1 MLSLGVDIGGTKI
14 LAGAVS
20 QAGEIVAERRVPSPA
35 QNPEEMV
42 ASVADLI
49 EKVIDEVGEVQSIGV
64 AAAGFMDLE
73 RTKVLYAP
81 NLKWRNEPL
90 QQKISDRIGRPVVI
104 ENDANAAGWA
114 EFRFGAA
121 KEFHSMAMLTL
132 GTGVGGAIVDGGQL
146 MRGGFGIAGELGH
159 ITVVRDGILC
169 GCGRRGC
176 VEQYASGT
184 ALLRSANELA
194 DSGESLGNRIRQLR
208 DQAGQLSG
216 HEAYQA
222 ITEKD
227 PGALHLVE
235 TAAKHL
241 ACAMGSIIAVLD
253 PEVFVIGGGLSE
265 LGEFLL
271 EPIRNELANQLP
283 ANGFRPQAQVV
294 LAKFSN
300 QAGLIGAAELARE
313 TAGKL

>member
-20 QAGEIVAERRVPSPA
+20 ENGEVLSEHRVPSPA

-42 ASVADLI
+42 ATVANLI
-49 EKVIDEVGEVQSIGV
+49 EKVISEVGEVAAIGV
-64 AAAGFMDLE
+64 AAAGFINLE
-73 RTKVLYAP
+73 GSKVLYAP
-81 NLKWRNEPL
+81 NLNWRNEPL
-90 QQKISDRIGRPVVI
+90 QQRISERIGRSVVV

-121 KEFHSMAMLTL
+121 KENNSMAMLTL
-132 GTGVGGAIVDGGQL
+132 GTGVGGAVVDGGRL
-146 MRGGFGIAGELGH
+146 MRGGYGIAGELGH
-159 ITVVRDGILC
+159 ITVVRDGLLC
-169 GCGRRGC
+169 GCGRLGC

-184 ALLRSANELA
+184 ALLRSANQLA
-194 DSGESLGNRIRQLR
+194 DSSDPLGARVRQLR

-222 ITEKD
+222 VSEND
-227 PGALHLVE
+227 PGALMLVE
-235 TAAKHL
+235 KAAEHL
-241 ACAMGSIIAVLD
+241 ASAMGSIVAVLD

-265 LGEFLL
+265 LGEALL
-271 EPIRNELANQLP
+271 EPLRREFAKQLP
-283 ANGFRPQAQVV
+283 AQGFRPQAKVIR
-294 LAKFSN
+294 AKFSN

-313 TAGKL
+313 SAGKL

>member
-20 QAGEIVAERRVPSPA
+20 ENGEVLSEHRVPSPA

-42 ASVADLI
+42 ATVANLI
-49 EKVIDEVGEVQSIGV
+49 EKVISEVGEVAAIGV
-64 AAAGFMDLE
+64 AAAGFINLE
-73 RTKVLYAP
+73 GSKVLYAP
-81 NLKWRNEPL
+81 NLNWRNEPL
-90 QQKISDRIGRPVVI
+90 QQRISERIGRSVVV

-121 KEFHSMAMLTL
+121 KENNSMAMLTL
-132 GTGVGGAIVDGGQL
+132 GTGVGGAVVDGGRL
-146 MRGGFGIAGELGH
+146 MRGGYGIAGELGH
-159 ITVVRDGILC
+159 ITVVRDGLLC
-169 GCGRRGC
+169 GCGRLGC

-194 DSGESLGNRIRQLR
+194 DSSDPLGARVRQLR

-222 ITEKD
+222 VSEND
-227 PGALHLVE
+227 PGALMLVE
-235 TAAKHL
+235 KAAEHL
-241 ACAMGSIIAVLD
+241 ASAMGSIVAVLD

-265 LGEFLL
+265 LGEALL
-271 EPIRNELANQLP
+271 EPLRREFAKQLP
-283 ANGFRPQAQVV
+283 AQGFRPQAKVIR
-294 LAKFSN
+294 AKFSN

-313 TAGKL
+313 SAGKL

>member
-20 QAGEIVAERRVPSPA
+20 ESGEVMFEHRVASPA

-42 ASVADLI
+42 TTVADLI
-49 EKVIDEVGEVQSIGV
+49 NTVIQEVGEVASIGV
-64 AAAGFMDLE
+64 AAAGFMNLD
-73 RTKVLYAP
+73 RSKVLYAP
-81 NLKWRNEPL
+81 NLNWRNEPL
-90 QQKISDRIGRPVVI
+90 QQKISDRIGRRVFV

-121 KEFHSMAMLTL
+121 REFNSMAMLTL
-132 GTGVGGAIVDGGQL
+132 GTGVGGAVVDGGKL

-159 ITVVRDGILC
+159 ITVVRDGMVC

-184 ALLRSANELA
+184 ALLRSATELA
-194 DSGESLGNRIRQLR
+194 DSGDPLGARLRELR
-208 DQAGQLSG
+208 DQAGELSG
-216 HEAYQA
+216 HQA
-222 ITEKD
+222 HQAVKEKD
-227 PGALHLVE
+227 PGALKLVE
-235 TAAKHL
+235 NAAEHL
-241 ACAMGSIIAVLD
+241 ACAMGSMVAVLD

-265 LGEFLL
+265 LGETLL
-271 EPIRNELANQLP
+271 EPLRRELAKQLP
-283 ANGFRPQAQVV
+283 ANGFRPQAPVV
-294 LAKFSN
+294 RAQFSN

-313 TAGKL
+313 SAGKL

>member
-35 QNPEEMV
+35 QNPEQMV
-42 ASVADLI
+42 ATVADLI
-49 EKVIDEVGEVQSIGV
+49 EKVIDEVGEVGSIGV
-64 AAAGFMDLE
+64 AAAGFMNLE
-73 RTKVLYAP
+73 RSEVLFAP

-90 QQKISDRIGRPVVI
+90 QQQISDRIGRQVVI

-121 KEFHSMAMLTL
+121 KDYNSMAMLTL
-132 GTGVGGAIVDGGQL
+132 GTGVGGAIVDGGRL
-146 MRGGFGIAGELGH
+146 IRGGFGIAGELGH

-176 VEQYASGT
+176 VEQYSSGT

-194 DSGESLGNRIRQLR
+194 DSGDPLGSRIRQLR
-208 DQAGQLSG
+208 DQSGQLSG

-222 ITEKD
+222 IMEKD
-227 PGALHLVE
+227 PGALQLLE
-235 TAAKHL
+235 TAAQHL

-253 PEVFVIGGGLSE
+253 PEVIVIGGGLSE
-265 LGEFLL
+265 LGDSLL
-271 EPIRNELANQLP
+271 DAIRNELARQLP
-283 ANGFRPQAQVV
+283 AKGFRPQAQVV
-294 LAKFSN
+294 LAQFSN
-300 QAGLIGAAELARE
+300 QAGVIGVAELARE

>member
-20 QAGEIVAERRVPSPA
+20 ESGEIIAEHRVPSPA
-35 QNPEEMV
+35 QNPEQMV
-42 ASVADLI
+42 TAVANLI
-49 EKVIDEVGEVQSIGV
+49 QTVIREVGEVTSIGV
-64 AAAGFMDLE
+64 AAAGFINLDGS
-73 RTKVLYAP
+73 KVLYAP
-81 NLKWRNEPL
+81 NLNWRNEPL
-90 QQKISDRIGRPVVI
+90 QQKISERIGRDVVV

-121 KEFHSMAMLTL
+121 REFNSMAMLTL
-132 GTGVGGAIVDGGQL
+132 GTGVGGAVVDGGKL

-159 ITVVRDGILC
+159 ITVVRDGLPC
-169 GCGRRGC
+169 GCGRLGC

-194 DSGESLGNRIRQLR
+194 DSTDPLGARLRQLR
-208 DQAGQLSG
+208 EQAGELSG
-216 HEAYQA
+216 HQAYQA
-222 ITEKD
+222 VLEKD
-227 PGALHLVE
+227 PGALRLVE
-235 TAAKHL
+235 LACEHL
-241 ACAMGSIIAVLD
+241 ACAMGSMVAVLD

-265 LGEFLL
+265 LGEALL
-271 EPIRNELANQLP
+271 QPLRRELTKQLP

-294 LAKFSN
+294 RAQFSN
-300 QAGLIGAAELARE
+300 QAGVIGAAELARE